1 MGFRID
7 SAYGSLQ
14 TNWCKL
20 FRKYIYKNLIL
31 ISLKVTGKALSWHL
45 NSKFSKVE
53 HAKMEHNKSSHM
65 EAFSFDKLYVYN
77 NTFEWFKLNDILPI
91 AFLAGW
97 VGSI

>member
-1 MGFRID
+1 M
-7 SAYGSLQ
+7 
-14 TNWCKL
+14 
-20 FRKYIYKNLIL
+20 
-31 ISLKVTGKALSWHL
+31 TGKALSFHL